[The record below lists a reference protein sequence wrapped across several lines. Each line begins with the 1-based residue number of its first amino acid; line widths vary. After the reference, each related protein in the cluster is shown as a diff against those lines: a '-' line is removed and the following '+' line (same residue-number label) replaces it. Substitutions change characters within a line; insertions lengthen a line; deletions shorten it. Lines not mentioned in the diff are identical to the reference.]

1 MDKLSIT
8 LVIILF
14 TASTLTYAN
23 EAVLEEQK
31 QYPTNKYEQ
40 IKNERE
46 IHKNKRKRREKT
58 SNIRRQYIAL
68 MYSWI
73 TNKRR

>member
-1 MDKLSIT
+1 MEKLGIT
-8 LVIILF
+8 LIIILF
-14 TASTLTYAN
+14 TVSTLTHAN
-23 EAVLEEQK
+23 ETVLEDQK

-40 IKNERE
+40 TNNERE

-58 SNIRRQYIAL
+58 LNIRRQYIAL